1 LIFSE
6 EIVLYLII
14 SSAVD
19 EYQMAVTRN
28 NFMGVG
34 FIFGFFFISVAAAS
48 LKSKL
53 NSFARSLPIGIPI
66 AIGGTIL
73 AAEAYSRIPQRLIFG
88 SSPIPLLPFKEKD
101 LVLIFH
107 GAGGPDKNV
116 QLLCEAVKESDRKQ
130 GIDRHVV
137 SYDWSP
143 WLGNLIRAS
152 NDAQC
157 VGKIIGDQLAGCE
170 LKSLHVIGV
179 SVGAFAA
186 DNCAYT
192 LHKQMK
198 KTKIDSKTAMPYIR
212 LTLLDPFTQRG
223 LFDGQYG
230 LKLFGK
236 SANYC
241 EHVLNSDDPVP
252 STNTPISQGY
262 VYDITSAEVRN
273 RFTPLEGDNMHSWP
287 VAYCG
292 LNWKTEVN
300 VDGTLYQPV
309 HTESTARGAVMMVK

>member
-1 LIFSE
+1 MRL
-6 EIVLYLII
+6 
-14 SSAVD
+14 
-19 EYQMAVTRN
+19 
-28 NFMGVG
+28 G
-34 FIFGFFFISVAAAS
+34 FIFIFISVAAAS

-66 AIGGTIL
+66 AIGGTVL
-73 AAEAYSRIPQRLIFG
+73 AAEAYSRIPQRFLFG
-88 SSPIPLLPFKEKD
+88 SSPPPLLPFKEAD

-107 GAGGPDKNV
+107 GAGGPDKNIE
-116 QLLCEAVKESDRKQ
+116 LLYEAVKESDRKQ
-130 GIDRHVV
+130 GIKRHVV

-143 WLGNLIRAS
+143 WMGNLLRAS
-152 NDAQC
+152 NDAQS
-157 VGKIIGDQLAGCE
+157 VGKIIGEQLAGCE
-170 LKSLHVIGV
+170 NLKSLHVIGV

-198 KTKIDSKTAMPYIR
+198 KSKTDSKSSPYIR

-241 EHVLNSDDPVP
+241 EHILNSDDPVP
-252 STNTPISQGY
+252 STNTPITQGY
-262 VYDITSAEVRN
+262 VYDITNAEVRN
-273 RFTPLEGDNMHSWP
+273 NFTPFKGDNMHSWP

-300 VDGTLYQPV
+300 SDGTLYHPV
-309 HTESTARGAVMMVK
+309 HTFSTARGAITMVK